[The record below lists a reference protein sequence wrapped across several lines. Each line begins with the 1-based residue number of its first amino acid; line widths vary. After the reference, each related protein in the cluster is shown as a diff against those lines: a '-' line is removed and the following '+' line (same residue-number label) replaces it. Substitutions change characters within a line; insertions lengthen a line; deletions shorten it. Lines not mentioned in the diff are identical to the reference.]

1 MTSETVPLTLEEIGA
16 LARRA
21 LIACGASPANADSQL
36 RSVVDAERDGI
47 KSHGLAYVPIYCE
60 HLKCGK
66 VKGDAVPQVTA
77 FSDVAFACDAG
88 DGFALPAI
96 DALFERLIPA
106 AGQHGVAAGTIRKS
120 YNCGVLGHHVERLA
134 EAGLLGLGF
143 TNAPASIAPIGGK
156 RPVIGT
162 NPFALGVP
170 ASGLGEAGGAA
181 FIIDQ
186 SASVIAKSEIAL
198 RKRLGEPIPEGWALD
213 AEGRATTDPTLAL
226 AGSMLPTGG
235 YKGFGVGLMT
245 EVFAAALAGAT
256 LGLEASSFATNDGG
270 PPRTGQAFIALDPAR
285 FSGGQ
290 FGQRIATLCSAIEDQ
305 EGARLPGSKR
315 RAARARIEAE
325 GTTTPKELYDRILG
339 YCDG

>member
-1 MTSETVPLTLEEIGA
+1 MTSETVSLTLEEVGA

-21 LIACGASPANADSQL
+21 LTASGASPANAESQL
-36 RSVVDAERDGI
+36 RSVLDAERDGI

-66 VKGDAVPQVTA
+66 VRGDAVPKVSALSTT
-77 FSDVAFACDAG
+77 AFACDAG

-96 DALFERLIPA
+96 DALFERLVPA
-106 AGQHGVAAGTIRKS
+106 AKQHGVAAGTIRRS

-134 EAGLLGLGF
+134 AAGLLGLGF

-170 ASGLGEAGGAA
+170 DGPGGKNGDGVA
-181 FIIDQ
+181 FVIDQ

-198 RKRLGEPIPEGWALD
+198 RKRLGETIPEGWALD
-213 AEGRATTDPTLAL
+213 AEGRPTTDPTAAL

-235 YKGFGVGLMT
+235 YKGFGVGLMV
-245 EVFAAALAGAT
+245 EVFAAALSGAT
-256 LGLEASSFATNDGG
+256 PGVEASSFATNDGG
-270 PPRTGQAFIALDPAR
+270 PPRTGQAFIALDPNR
-285 FSGGQ
+285 FSGGL
-290 FGQRIATLCSAIEDQ
+290 FSERVATLCAAIEDQ
-305 EGARLPGSKR
+305 EGTRLPGSRR

-339 YCDG
+339 YCG

>member
-1 MTSETVPLTLEEIGA
+1 VGA

-21 LIACGASPANADSQL
+21 LIASGCSPDNADSQL

-66 VKGDAVPQVTA
+66 VKGDARPQVTA
-77 FSDVAFACDAG
+77 LSDVAFSCDAG

-106 AGQHGVAAGTIRKS
+106 ARQAGVAAGTIRRS
-120 YNCGVLGHHVERLA
+120 YNCGVLGHHAERLA
-134 EAGLLGLGF
+134 AAGLLGLGF
-143 TNAPASIAPIGGK
+143 TNAPASIAPLGGK
-156 RPVIGT
+156 LPVIGT

-170 ASGLGEAGGAA
+170 DGNDGAA
-181 FIIDQ
+181 FVIDQ

-198 RKRLGEPIPEGWALD
+198 RNRLGEPIPEGWALD
-213 AEGRATTDPTLAL
+213 AEGRATSDPAQAL
-226 AGSMLPTGG
+226 AGSMLPAGG
-235 YKGFGVGLMT
+235 YKGFGIGLLV
-245 EVFAAALAGAT
+245 EVFAAALSGAT
-256 LGLEASSFATNDGG
+256 LGLAAASFATNDGG

-285 FSGGQ
+285 FSGGL
-290 FGQRIATLCSAIEDQ
+290 FGERIAALCAAIEEQ

-315 RAARARIEAE
+315 RAARGRVEAE
-325 GTTTPKELYDRILG
+325 GTAVPKALYDRILG
-339 YCDG
+339 YCGD

>member
-1 MTSETVPLTLEEIGA
+1 MTDSVTLSLEAVGA

-21 LIACGASPANADSQL
+21 LIASGCSPDNADSQL

-66 VKGDAVPQVTA
+66 VKGDARPQVTA
-77 FSDVAFACDAG
+77 LSDVAFACDAG

-106 AGQHGVAAGTIRKS
+106 AQRAGVAAGTIRNS

-134 EAGLLGLGF
+134 TAGLLGLGF
-143 TNAPASIAPIGGK
+143 TNAPASIAPLGGRK
-156 RPVIGT
+156 PAIGT

-170 ASGLGEAGGAA
+170 AGGVGSQGGAA
-181 FIIDQ
+181 FVIDQ

-198 RKRLGEPIPEGWALD
+198 RNRLGEPIPEGWALD
-213 AEGRATTDPTLAL
+213 AEGRPTTDPAKAL
-226 AGSMLPTGG
+226 AGSMLPAGG
-235 YKGFGVGLMT
+235 YKGFGVGLLV
-245 EVFAAALAGAT
+245 EVFAAALSGAT
-256 LGLEASSFATNDGG
+256 LGLAASSFATNDGG

-285 FSGGQ
+285 FSGGL
-290 FGQRIATLCSAIEDQ
+290 FGERIAALCAAIEEQ
-305 EGARLPGSKR
+305 KGARLPGSKR
-315 RAARARIEAE
+315 RAARGRVEAE
-325 GTTTPKELYDRILG
+325 GTVVPKALYDRILG
-339 YCDG
+339 YCGD